1 MQAIIR
7 QGGKQYVVEKDTVF
21 QVSRINEEV
30 KEIKLEVLATY
41 DDKGSN
47 IGSPVLEGAEVV
59 AEIVEHLKGPKIDVR
74 KYKSKNK
81 YRRKIGHRDYL
92 TTLKIKSIKS

>member
-21 QVSRINEEV
+21 QVSRINDEA

-41 DDKGSN
+41 DDKGVN
-47 IGSPVLEGAEVV
+47 IGNPVLESAEVV
-59 AEIVEHLKGPKIDVR
+59 AEIVEHSKGPKIDVR

-81 YRRKIGHRDYL
+81 YRRKIGYRDYL